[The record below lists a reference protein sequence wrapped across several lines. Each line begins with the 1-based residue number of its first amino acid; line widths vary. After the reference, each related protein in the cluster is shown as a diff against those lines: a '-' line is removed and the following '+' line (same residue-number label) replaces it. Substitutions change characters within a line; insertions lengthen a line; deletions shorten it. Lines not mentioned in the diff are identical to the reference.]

1 MIHFEKPPKPG
12 FNTIIFG
19 LNLRRSG
26 FHYHQDT
33 IASLKPKNEPMIRN
47 QPVVTTV
54 YYQLPEIDNGKELVL
69 WKPLLNFK
77 PKGDSLYLAARGI
90 RTTHGMIHV
99 QRAGLQGHTQHGIF
113 HTPLFSKDE
122 EDDDEP
128 IVSSDPRRGYRV
140 AITARIT
147 YPDSEKR
154 LEPFIKNSHYQKI
167 IGPNG
172 GSSLDL
178 A

>member
-1 MIHFEKPPKPG
+1 MIEK
-12 FNTIIFG
+12 
-19 LNLRRSG
+19 
-26 FHYHQDT
+26 
-33 IASLKPKNEPMIRN
+33 

-54 YYQLPEIDNGKELVL
+54 YYQRPEVDNGKELVL
-69 WKPLLNFK
+69 WKPLLNFR

-99 QRAGLQGHTQHGIF
+99 QRAGLQGHAQHGIF
-113 HTPLFSKDE
+113 HTPIFEDE
-122 EDDDEP
+122 QDDDDDEP
-128 IVSSDPRRGYRV
+128 IVSSDPRQGYRV

-172 GSSLDL
+172 LSSLRL
-178 A
+178 S

>member
-1 MIHFEKPPKPG
+1 VKKCCLLYILLQKDVS
-12 FNTIIFG
+12 FNSHMHP
-19 LNLRRSG
+19 L
-26 FHYHQDT
+26 
-33 IASLKPKNEPMIRN
+33 

-54 YYQLPEIDNGKELVL
+54 FYQKPDVDSGKELVL

-90 RTTHGMIHV
+90 QTTHGMIHV
-99 QRAGLQGHTQHGIF
+99 QRAGLQGHAQHGIF

-122 EDDDEP
+122 DDDEP
-128 IVSSDPRRGYRV
+128 IVSADPRKGYRV

-154 LEPFIKNSHYQKI
+154 LDPFIKNSHYQKLL
-167 IGPNG
+167 GPDG
-172 GSSLDL
+172 FSTLRLS
-178 A
+178 